1 MCYLTSGRFAIGRSL
16 QAAAAHHRSLDP
28 LALPRVAMGS
38 LYVADFD
45 IKEALNLAR
54 SAKRRVAV
62 DD

>member
-1 MCYLTSGRFAIGRSL
+1 
-16 QAAAAHHRSLDP
+16 
-28 LALPRVAMGS
+28 MGS